1 MPATH
6 TLQKETTAVLDRSLF
21 DQAESKILS
30 EITEMTKS
38 LLPTFKFQMMY
49 HARVPQQTEAKT
61 LTAVKAYRKE
71 NKDHKNYLKEL
82 FHSK

>member
-1 MPATH
+1 MPTTH
-6 TLQKETTAVLDRSLF
+6 TMQKETATIVDRSLL

-38 LLPTFKFQMMY
+38 LLHTFKFQMIY
-49 HARVPQQTEAKT
+49 HARVSQQTEAKT
-61 LTAVKAYRKE
+61 VAAVKAYRKE
-71 NKDHKNYLKEL
+71 NKDSKNYLKEL